1 MVSKKIIKR
10 ILQEEVNKKYPKPT
24 PNLEKSIYKWLDN
37 YFSGSQMYMV
47 KHWEH
52 MYVFEWCNNGMEIL
66 RFDVDFEYNEDVWDD
81 NRKLSERDFEL
92 GSLSVPKDIVNELA
106 SVIPVRRNYLRYVIE
121 EWFEDTYLGEIQKK
135 MGRNDIYVTEFD
147 INDGD
152 ARTCVPP
159 MTKPDDVTEEDM
171 IEHILKNTLFKRQD
185 ILKNEEEEPGW
196 IEKTYLEILRN
207 DERDRLRG

>member
-1 MVSKKIIKR
+1 MKDLIRKILK
-10 ILQEEVNKKYPKPT
+10 EEVYKKYPKPT
-24 PNLEKSIYKWLDN
+24 PSLEKLIYTWLN
-37 YFSGSQMYMV
+37 EYFGGSQMYMI
-47 KHWEH
+47 KHYEH
-52 MYVFEWCNNGMEIL
+52 SYTFEWCNNGKEVMSV
-66 RFDVDFEYNEDVWDD
+66 DVIFNDNDNGDTWDD
-81 NRKLSERDFEL
+81 NRSLEERGFDNGKLYITQE
-92 GSLSVPKDIVNELA
+92 VVNEMA
-106 SVIPVRRNYLRYVIE
+106 SDIPVRRGYLRYVIE